1 MAFGF
6 AGLLAGEGV
15 SLDALTNRLT
25 FFNILEA
32 VSLPKLPAMLAR
44 LMVVAFYDLDGSTV
58 PTHERVTIRT
68 PEGEVLASSESLL
81 SVTSG
86 ATETGPTSHR
96 SIHAIWGLVFKTQ
109 GMYELALD
117 HRLPEEAEW
126 RRVSTR
132 RLQVTVDRSYP
143 FFADA
148 ETGHRPDLPDPAER

>member
-25 FFNILEA
+25 FFNILEG

-44 LMVVAFYDLDGSTV
+44 LMVVAFYDVAGNTV
-58 PTHERVTIRT
+58 PIHERIMIRT
-68 PEGEVLASSESLL
+68 PEGDVLASSESML
-81 SVTSG
+81 SVGSEVPE
-86 ATETGPTSHR
+86 ARPTSHR
-96 SIHAIWGLVFKTQ
+96 SIHAVWGLVFKTE
-109 GMYELALD
+109 GPYELTLE

-126 RRVSTR
+126 RRICTR

-143 FFADA
+143 FFADR
-148 ETGHRPDLPDPAER
+148 ETDRPPEPTER